1 MKYSLMLFFI
11 ILMIVN
17 CYAQEETRRKH
28 LTYYEQRKSLF
39 ELLPND
45 KDEIIFVGNSI
56 TDGCE
61 WSELFRD
68 KRIKNRGISADVAE
82 GVLIRL
88 DEVIESKPLKVFLMI
103 GINDLAFGYSI
114 AEILQNYDSII
125 SKIKNDSK
133 ATKVYIQSVLPI
145 NESFSKFKS
154 YMKLSAKIVLLN
166 KELQKLATDN
176 DIVYI
181 NLYDL
186 FLLNNRL
193 NPEYTNDGLHLT
205 GKGYLFWKEH
215 IEKYINE

>member
-1 MKYSLMLFFI
+1 M
-11 ILMIVN
+11 
-17 CYAQEETRRKH
+17 
-28 LTYYEQRKSLF
+28 
-39 ELLPND
+39 
-45 KDEIIFVGNSI
+45 
-56 TDGCE
+56 
-61 WSELFRD
+61 
-68 KRIKNRGISADVAE
+68 KNRGISADVAE

-114 AEILQNYDSII
+114 AEILLNYNSII

-181 NLYDL
+181 NLYDP